1 MKICPLTLIGRSK
14 SELAYIRGHLTKSK
28 GENIKELTCLETNC
42 AWWDNRAEKCTIL
55 SLITAIEWLYK
66 P

>member
-1 MKICPLTLIGRSK
+1 MKICPLMLIGRSK

-42 AWWDNRAEKCTIL
+42 AWYDSKCKKCATL
-55 SLITAIEWLYK
+55 SAVAAIEWLYK